1 MGCTTTKNNTLRL
14 ALWTAA
20 WLISTAAATAAA
32 TVYAEEHYG
41 LKLALVIV
49 NLVIGGIMIEMNRR
63 HIMGLDE
70 LQQKIH
76 LQAMGITL
84 GVTVI
89 VGLAYNIADI
99 GNLYAADAEF
109 SYLLILMS
117 LSYLF
122 SIIIGTRRYQ

>member
-1 MGCTTTKNNTLRL
+1 MSCHTKKSRKLHL
-14 ALWTAA
+14 ALSTAA
-20 WLISTAAATAAA
+20 WLLSTAAATAVASSFQKE
-32 TVYAEEHYG
+32 YFG
-41 LKLALVIV
+41 LKLLLVIV
-49 NLVIGGIMIEMNRR
+49 NLFVGGVMIEMNRR
-63 HIMGLDE
+63 YIMALDE

-89 VGLAYNIADI
+89 VGLAYSIADI

-117 LSYLF
+117 LTYLI
-122 SIIIGTRRYQ
+122 SIKVGSRRYQ

>member
-1 MGCTTTKNNTLRL
+1 MGCNTTKKHTLNL

-20 WLISTAAATAAA
+20 WLISTAAATAVA
-32 TVYAEEHYG
+32 TAYAEEHYG
-41 LKLALVIV
+41 LKLGLVIV
-49 NLVIGGIMIEMNRR
+49 NLVIGGVMIEMNRR
-63 HIMGLDE
+63 HIMSLDE

-89 VGLAYNIADI
+89 VGLAYSIADI

>member
-1 MGCTTTKNNTLRL
+1 MGCNRTKKNTLGL

-20 WLISTAAATAAA
+20 WLISTAAATAVA
-32 TVYAEEHYG
+32 TTYAEEHYG
-41 LKLALVIV
+41 LKLALVII
-49 NLVIGGIMIEMNRR
+49 NLVIGGVMIEMNRR
-63 HIMGLDE
+63 HIMALDE

-99 GNLYAADAEF
+99 GNLYAGDAEF